1 MKIDDSLM
9 QRIARLAMI
18 GLTSQERP
26 AAHNDL
32 EQILDM
38 VEALEAVDTR
48 SVQPLAHPLDLSQR
62 LRPDEVTE
70 GNQRDRLLAVA
81 PLTQDGLY
89 LVPRGVE

>member
-18 GLTSQERP
+18 GLTPEERP
-26 AAHNDL
+26 AANNDL

-38 VEALEAVDTR
+38 VEALQAVDTH
-48 SVQPLAHPLDLSQR
+48 SVQPLAHPLDLAQR

-70 GNQRDRLLAVA
+70 ENQREALQSVA

-89 LVPRGVE
+89 LVPRVVE

>member
-18 GLTSQERP
+18 GLTPEERS
-26 AAHNDL
+26 AANNDL

-38 VEALEAVDTR
+38 VEALQAVDTH
-48 SVQPLAHPLDLSQR
+48 SVQPLAHPLDLAQR

-70 GNQRDRLLAVA
+70 ENQREALQSVA

-89 LVPRGVE
+89 LVPRVVE